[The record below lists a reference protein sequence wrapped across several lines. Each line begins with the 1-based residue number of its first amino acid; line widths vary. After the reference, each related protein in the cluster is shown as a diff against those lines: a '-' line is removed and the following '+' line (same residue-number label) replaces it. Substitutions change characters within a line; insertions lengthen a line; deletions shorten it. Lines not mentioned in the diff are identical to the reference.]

1 LLLRVARMR
10 SGRMPWM
17 NARRLCMD
25 GLRGG
30 SSRAA
35 VVASGE
41 LAAHLG
47 HGRRVG
53 VPGGFPETPLDAGGD
68 RVEGSINAR
77 SRLDILDLDVRAP
90 EGRGECVEH

>member
-1 LLLRVARMR
+1 MT
-10 SGRMPWM
+10 SGRMPRM
-17 NARRLCMD
+17 NARRLFMD

-35 VVASGE
+35 VVESAE
-41 LAAHLG
+41 LADHLG

-53 VPGGFPETPLDAGGD
+53 VPGGFPETPIDVGGD
-68 RVEGSINAR
+68 RVEGTIDDR
-77 SRLDILDLDVRAP
+77 SRLYILDLDVRAP